1 LKCGYPGNKYSF
13 KMSLTKS
20 SVLIEEA
27 KRKTV
32 HICGVA
38 IPLLYLVLQKELL
51 ILGFLLAFVLIAGI
65 EWLRFRGTV
74 SLPFLR
80 KKEERGIGAYVF
92 FFIGAFLSI
101 LLFEKSIA
109 IAAILMLAIGDA
121 ASALAGAVVNVD
133 NPDWH
138 EKRMKR
144 PEVML
149 VMFITSFTIGWL
161 VLHSLPVAVFGAL
174 GATIA
179 DGVPLRAYNVQLDDN
194 LTIPLFS
201 GVLMSCFVSIW

>member
-1 LKCGYPGNKYSF
+1 
-13 KMSLTKS
+13 MSITKS
-20 SVLIEEA
+20 RVLIAEA

-32 HICGVA
+32 HICGAA
-38 IPLLYLVLQKELL
+38 IPLLYLVLQKDVI
-51 ILGFLLAFVLIAGI
+51 ILGFLLAFVFIASI
-65 EWLRFRGTV
+65 EWLRFRGII

-80 KKEERGIGAYVF
+80 KKEEKEIGAYVF

-109 IAAILMLAIGDA
+109 IVAILILSIGDA
-121 ASALAGAVVNVD
+121 ASALTGAVVNVD
-133 NPDWH
+133 NQGWY

-144 PEVML
+144 PEVVL
-149 VMFITSFTIGWL
+149 VMFITTLLIGFL
-161 VLHSLPVAVFGAL
+161 LLQSLPVAVFGAL

-179 DGVPLRAYNVQLDDN
+179 DGVPVRVYDVQLDDN

-201 GVLMSCFVSIW
+201 GLLMSLISFF